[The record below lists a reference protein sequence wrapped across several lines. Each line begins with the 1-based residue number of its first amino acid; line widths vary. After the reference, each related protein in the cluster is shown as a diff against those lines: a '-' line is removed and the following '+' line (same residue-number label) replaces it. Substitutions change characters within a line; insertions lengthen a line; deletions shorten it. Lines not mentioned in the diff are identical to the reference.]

1 MENRQESNL
10 DILETMQDSK
20 IIGSEKKIKDSF
32 IIKYIIIF
40 LIPWTIY
47 RLSVNF
53 AQDKYFKD
61 IFNFQFSLSSI
72 EQFKETIINFS
83 YKLLAF
89 SIIVILLNF
98 LIVFISSSSI
108 FKKYKIK
115 KEHIK
120 NIMKVI
126 IVIQL
131 VFFGIHAFFFTV
143 NYINNT
149 DTNENYKVIY
159 ERLQKEQN
167 NSKSNKNNTYIE
179 YNVNDDINEAR
190 QNIKVHLAIAIIL
203 DIICTTL
210 CVLLQKKILEANSV

>member
-10 DILETMQDSK
+10 DILETMQDGK

-179 YNVNDDINEAR
+179 YNVNDYINEAR

-203 DIICTTL
+203 DII
-210 CVLLQKKILEANSV
+210 I